1 MITGIEFTLLLAVI
15 TTITSL
21 LLGTLVAIMRMSRYR
36 FLRAVSTLYVEIFR
50 NIPGIFWLLF
60 FYFAFPEL
68 LPFDWGERLNAHPH
82 YAFIAAVLGLTFDNA
97 AYVSDIVRAGVMSVP
112 CGQREAAASTGLNDF
127 QQWFHVVLPLS
138 FRNILPPLGTRMIH
152 NLKNTS
158 LAMVIGVQELTWST
172 QQIESITFRGVE
184 VTTLATLFYIG
195 LSMTLA
201 AILIRIERHFAIN
214 RASVRQ
220 VGN

>member
-1 MITGIEFTLLLAVI
+1 M
-15 TTITSL
+15 TSL
-21 LLGTLVAIMRMSRYR
+21 FLGTIVAMMRMSRYR
-36 FLRAVSTLYVEIFR
+36 LFRGISKLYVEIFR
-50 NIPGIFWLLF
+50 NIPGLFWLLF
-60 FYFAFPEL
+60 FYYAFPEM
-68 LPFDWGERLNAHPH
+68 LPSSWGDALNANLH
-82 YAFIAAVLGLTFDNA
+82 YAFIAAILGLTFDNA
-97 AYVSDIVRAGVMSVP
+97 AYVSDIVRAGVMAIP
-112 CGQREAAASTGLNDF
+112 AGQREAAVSTGLSNF
-127 QQWFHVVLPLS
+127 QQWLHVVLPLA

-184 VTTLATLFYIG
+184 ATTLATLFYIC

-201 AILIRIERHFAIN
+201 AIL
-214 RASVRQ
+214 VRLEKYYAVSIAGVKQ

>member
-1 MITGIEFTLLLAVI
+1 MLAVI
-15 TTITSL
+15 TTMTSL
-21 LLGTLVAIMRMSRYR
+21 FFGTIVAILRMSRYR
-36 FLRAVSTLYVEIFR
+36 FFRGISKLYVEIFR
-50 NIPGIFWLLF
+50 NIPGLFWLLF

-68 LPFDWGERLNAHPH
+68 LPFDWGERLNANPH
-82 YAFIAAVLGLTFDNA
+82 YAFIAAILGLTFDNA
-97 AYVSDIVRAGVMSVP
+97 AYVSDIVRAGVMSIP
-112 CGQREAAASTGLNDF
+112 GGQREAAAATGLNRF
-127 QQWFHVVLPLS
+127 QQWSHVVLPLA

-152 NLKNTS
+152 NFKNTS

-184 VTTLATLFYIG
+184 ATTLATLFYIC

-201 AILIRIERHFAIN
+201 AILIRVEKYLAVN
-214 RASVRQ
+214 TASIKQ